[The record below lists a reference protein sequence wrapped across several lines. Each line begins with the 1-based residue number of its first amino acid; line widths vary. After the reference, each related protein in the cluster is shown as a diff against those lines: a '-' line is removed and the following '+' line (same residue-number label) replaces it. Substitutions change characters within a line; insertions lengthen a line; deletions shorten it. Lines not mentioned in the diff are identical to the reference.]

1 MSDFPEPWAVQGQLL
16 LYLVSLDGREYW
28 RHGVLWGYNV
38 YLPPTYKT
46 LQRPWVSILVLPK
59 GRLSPLPSVW
69 RGPSDGIGLLVMRQ
83 PAESHCKGVRRGGGG
98 GAKWPLGN
106 MQLLP
111 NSFKAARCQ
120 EGKKP
125 GVEVDLKPCPD
136 ETGAVEPSPSLLRL
150 PLPCFPYWDVAM
162 PPRPPKWDCPDKS
175 YCYLHRYLYN
185 ICFDCKSNK

>member
-1 MSDFPEPWAVQGQLL
+1 MSFHISLTQRKALTIAICVTGSERWHRPLSDETAGWEP
-16 LYLVSLDGREYW
+16 
-28 RHGVLWGYNV
+28 
-38 YLPPTYKT
+38 
-46 LQRPWVSILVLPK
+46 LQRC
-59 GRLSPLPSVW
+59 
-69 RGPSDGIGLLVMRQ
+69 
-83 PAESHCKGVRRGGGG
+83 AAGGGG